1 MNSNNRI
8 RIKPYIQYKFVNS
21 VFTGL
26 SAGAVFVI
34 YGILEPSIFSVG
46 GILLAVGTF
55 WIAKYYS
62 SLMKLQAYYW
72 TTLGTEIIILLA
84 ALLVLILPKS
94 EFLALAYYSLLNLV
108 FIFGTYL
115 MRFESTYFRNNRV
128 LTAIDSAK
136 QIGQLVGLALSWLFY
151 ESLKLLTSSGGTEA
165 SWDQVYKLH
174 WIIVA
179 VQLLTFIFCLRSF
192 KKTAPRVY

>member
-1 MNSNNRI
+1 MNPNNRI

-46 GILLAVGTF
+46 GIVLAIGTF
-55 WIAKYYS
+55 SIAKYYS
-62 SLMKLQAYYW
+62 SLMQLRAYYW
-72 TTLGTEIIILLA
+72 TTLATEVIILVA
-84 ALLVLILPKS
+84 ALLILILPKS
-94 EFLALAYYSLLNLV
+94 EFLALVYYSMLNLV
-108 FIFGTYL
+108 FVFGTYL
-115 MRFESTYFRNNRV
+115 MRFESTYFKNSRV

-151 ESLKLLTSSGGTEA
+151 ESLKLLKSPVGIEG
-165 SWDQVYKLH
+165 SWDQIHKLH

-179 VQLLTFIFCLRSF
+179 VQLLTFILCLRSF
-192 KKTAPRVY
+192 KKIVHRA

>member
-1 MNSNNRI
+1 MNLNNRI

-21 VFTGL
+21 IFTGL

-46 GILLAVGTF
+46 GILLAIGTF

-62 SLMKLQAYYW
+62 SLMKLRAYYW
-72 TTLGTEIIILLA
+72 TTLATEVIILLA

-94 EFLALAYYSLLNLV
+94 EFLALVYYSMLNLV

-115 MRFESTYFRNNRV
+115 MRFESTYFRNSRV

-151 ESLKLLTSSGGTEA
+151 ESLKLLTSPVGVEG
-165 SWDQVYKLH
+165 SWEQVYKLH
-174 WIIVA
+174 WIIVV
-179 VQLLTFIFCLRSF
+179 VQLLTFFLCLRSF
-192 KKTAPRVY
+192 KKTVARV